1 MSRKESPPESL
12 ADDIL
17 WGIKGKHG
25 IAAELGLK
33 AEQVYYMHRR
43 GQLPI
48 RRVGHRTLTAS
59 RTALRAWL
67 AGNNPPDHA

>member
-1 MSRKESPPESL
+1 MSRKNSFPEPL
-12 ADDIL
+12 VDDVI

-33 AEQVYYMHRR
+33 PEQVYYLHRR

-48 RRVGHRTLTAS
+48 RRLGHRTLAAS
-59 RTALRAWL
+59 RTALRAWF
-67 AGNNPPDHA
+67 AGNPQDGA